1 MYQFGYG
8 LSYSSFE
15 YSNLEVDK
23 NIYKI
28 NDTIKINV
36 SVKNNSSLLGKET
49 IQLYSKD
56 NYATLTPDIKRLRR
70 FKKIE
75 IAPMETTKVSF
86 NLPVSELSYINL
98 KNQTEVEPGTF
109 DIMISDIKKTI
120 EIID

>member
-1 MYQFGYG
+1 M
-8 LSYSSFE
+8 
-15 YSNLEVDK
+15 
-23 NIYKI
+23 
-28 NDTIKINV
+28 
-36 SVKNNSSLLGKET
+36 
-49 IQLYSKD
+49 YSKD

-86 NLPVSELSYINL
+86 ILPVSELSYINF